1 MKIENTELLTQWI
14 KKRISEICDAEPVAF
29 AKYVVALLKKDD
41 SEDKLRSICCDQ
53 LNVFLAEGTDD
64 FVNNLFETLESQAYL
79 RGADKEPSPP
89 IEKDTEPMTT
99 QDSPP
104 KSSVESQRT
113 ARRRISPPRETKDET
128 RSAKEPAT
136 RPTQDR
142 RPYNARDRDRRSRSR
157 SPYSSRRR
165 PYPSRRSR
173 SKSRSPNYRRDRDYH
188 RRERSDRTATTNSS
202 QPQRRTRCPDFEEK
216 GFCRRGDKC
225 QYEHG
230 PDAIVLDDNN
240 VDFRPDYNG
249 NPPPPGV
256 EASRPTTT
264 SSSTTYAPSSTN
276 VQQAEYNPEA
286 PALSGA
292 PSIPAGFVPNF
303 SVPPPPTGVIPGM
316 IPVNPYLPTPQMM
329 AAQMGSMRV
338 APSFRGFGR
347 GRGRG
352 RFGQFSERV
361 QPNKSTTI
369 EVRRIPPEVNKLG
382 IINNHFSQYG
392 DITNIQISF
401 DGSPDT
407 ALVTYAKLPDAQAAM
422 KSTKPILDNRFIQ
435 VCWHKPPAPA
445 PVVDPKA
452 AVQATNGNVQPAI
465 PLSTDPSN
473 DKAPIRQLP
482 QSEIARNAAKVAEEN
497 MQQRR
502 KERQRANHLQ
512 EVYALKL
519 KLYNK
524 QVDEVKSLLERMTKI
539 TDQKAKGQ
547 CAQLVK
553 TLEQTMKTTSNE
565 MKEMYSEIQQLK
577 NKQKRPASD
586 DEESVEKPDQ
596 KKRAA
601 SVESINPNTTANLNE
616 SKKSE
621 KNDEKNNAEEATAA
635 TDTSELAD
643 ENTIRKLLQESDDD
657 EEEQTKQPE
666 EEILEEAN
674 EFIRQQ
680 CYEEALDRLATFVDD
695 FDTNTPTS
703 PGESKQVQKKFST
716 LKNGV
721 VMIAKLQRIFGSYI
735 PGSTLAS
742 QAVANAHDN
751 HDLVALR
758 MGVLEEYAY
767 NINALNNSVLGA
779 CTRKVADRNHVES
792 IQKAFMLRFS
802 DDCGQTRL
810 AAVEEMYGSF
820 LSAGFG
826 TKSPRFKAIVQ
837 HLRIGIA
844 FMRAVNVAMRCDNVD
859 TFENY
864 ANICF
869 ENEMSTQWQQHSSY
883 VRDGIRALRST
894 IQLSCQGCTTVMPV
908 ELEVKNQN
916 KSKSETEGSI
926 AVHWR
931 LAESCIMFDK
941 LFFSGNF
948 ILASEALSQLECFS
962 PTESL
967 LRKSLLDFVQDR
979 FDESELHAFLK
990 TLRKRVD
997 PYLKIRFRMSL
1008 GTLKCANGNQPGGV
1022 EQLERCLKSAKKLN
1036 LLVLE
1041 KAARRRLSYAYMC
1054 NGELYKAETFLQ
1066 DSWSTLTAASSS
1078 VLEKFLCYAT
1088 KFELLKRKI
1097 EKTTD
1102 SETSERLG
1110 EEALNQLYTAIEF
1123 LPSDSYS
1130 LLEQQLFREAT
1141 LFAKNVLKDNR
1152 SANKFAERFLSIK
1165 CEKKFDF
1172 CWFVL

>member
-1 MKIENTELLTQWI
+1 MKIENTELLNQWI

-53 LNVFLAEGTDD
+53 LNVFLAEDTDD

-79 RGADKEPSPP
+79 RGSGKEPSPP
-89 IEKDTEPMTT
+89 FEKDSEVSAV

-104 KSSVESQRT
+104 KSSGDSQRT

-128 RSAKEPAT
+128 RSAKEPTT

-165 PYPSRRSR
+165 PYNSRRSR
-173 SKSRSPNYRRDRDYH
+173 SRSRSPNYRRDRDYH
-188 RRERSDRTATTNSS
+188 RRERSDRTAPTNSS

-256 EASRPTTT
+256 ESSRPTTT
-264 SSSTTYAPSSTN
+264 SSSTTYVPSSTN

-292 PSIPAGFVPNF
+292 PSIPPGFVPNF

-329 AAQMGSMRV
+329 AQMGPMRG
-338 APSFRGFGR
+338 APGYRGFGR

-382 IINNHFSQYG
+382 IINSHFSQYG

-452 AVQATNGNVQPAI
+452 AVQATNGNASVQPAI
-465 PLSTDPSN
+465 PLSADPSN
-473 DKAPIRQLP
+473 DKVPIRQLP
-482 QSEIARNAAKVAEEN
+482 QGEIARNAAKVAEEN

-524 QVDEVKSLLERMTKI
+524 QVDEVKSLLERMAKI

-547 CAQLVK
+547 CAQLIK
-553 TLEQTMKTTSNE
+553 TLEQTMKTTTNE

-586 DEESVEKPDQ
+586 DEESVEKPQQ
-596 KKRAA
+596 KKRAGSA
-601 SVESINPNTTANLNE
+601 ESITPTSTTANSNE
-616 SKKSE
+616 TKESE
-621 KNDEKNNAEEATAA
+621 KNDGKKSEEDETAA
-635 TDTSELAD
+635 ADTSELAD

-666 EEILEEAN
+666 E
-674 EFIRQQ
+674 
-680 CYEEALDRLATFVDD
+680 
-695 FDTNTPTS
+695 
-703 PGESKQVQKKFST
+703 
-716 LKNGV
+716 
-721 VMIAKLQRIFGSYI
+721 
-735 PGSTLAS
+735 
-742 QAVANAHDN
+742 
-751 HDLVALR
+751 
-758 MGVLEEYAY
+758 GVL
-767 NINALNNSVLGA
+767 S
-779 CTRKVADRNHVES
+779 
-792 IQKAFMLRFS
+792 
-802 DDCGQTRL
+802 
-810 AAVEEMYGSF
+810 
-820 LSAGFG
+820 
-826 TKSPRFKAIVQ
+826 
-837 HLRIGIA
+837 
-844 FMRAVNVAMRCDNVD
+844 
-859 TFENY
+859 
-864 ANICF
+864 
-869 ENEMSTQWQQHSSY
+869 
-883 VRDGIRALRST
+883 
-894 IQLSCQGCTTVMPV
+894 
-908 ELEVKNQN
+908 
-916 KSKSETEGSI
+916 
-926 AVHWR
+926 
-931 LAESCIMFDK
+931 
-941 LFFSGNF
+941 
-948 ILASEALSQLECFS
+948 
-962 PTESL
+962 
-967 LRKSLLDFVQDR
+967 
-979 FDESELHAFLK
+979 
-990 TLRKRVD
+990 
-997 PYLKIRFRMSL
+997 
-1008 GTLKCANGNQPGGV
+1008 
-1022 EQLERCLKSAKKLN
+1022 
-1036 LLVLE
+1036 
-1041 KAARRRLSYAYMC
+1041 
-1054 NGELYKAETFLQ
+1054 
-1066 DSWSTLTAASSS
+1066 
-1078 VLEKFLCYAT
+1078 
-1088 KFELLKRKI
+1088 
-1097 EKTTD
+1097 
-1102 SETSERLG
+1102 
-1110 EEALNQLYTAIEF
+1110 
-1123 LPSDSYS
+1123 
-1130 LLEQQLFREAT
+1130 
-1141 LFAKNVLKDNR
+1141 
-1152 SANKFAERFLSIK
+1152 
-1165 CEKKFDF
+1165 
-1172 CWFVL
+1172 